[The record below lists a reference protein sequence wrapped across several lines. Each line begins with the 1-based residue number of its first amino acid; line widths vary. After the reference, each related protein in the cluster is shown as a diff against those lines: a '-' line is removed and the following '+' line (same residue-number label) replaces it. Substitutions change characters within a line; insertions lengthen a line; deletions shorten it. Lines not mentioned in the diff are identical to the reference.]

1 MGTIFITGASGG
13 LGGHVTRR
21 LLQDGWTLQAA
32 VHRREA
38 ADQLARQ
45 FTGFPIQVSVVD
57 ITRRDEVENWM
68 RTAADIDGLVHL
80 AGGFRGG
87 GELSASSDADY
98 DFLFNLHA
106 RATFYL
112 LAAAM
117 PILKKRGGGAI
128 VTVAARTA
136 LRPGKEAALYAASKA
151 AELILTLAAA
161 EEGRPYQV
169 RANCIVPA
177 VIRTPAN
184 MDGAPEKEIA
194 RWTDPADIA
203 ECIAF
208 LVSDRGKS
216 VTGAQIPMYGG
227 IPA

>member
-13 LGGHVTRR
+13 LGVPVTRR
-21 LLQDGWTLQAA
+21 FLQDGWALHAA
-32 VHRREA
+32 VHHREA
-38 ADQLARQ
+38 ADQLIRQ
-45 FTGFPIQVSVVD
+45 FPGYPIQASVVD
-57 ITRRDEVENWM
+57 ITRRDEVEGWIDAVTDM
-68 RTAADIDGLVHL
+68 DGLVHL

-87 GELSASSDADY
+87 NELAASSDADY
-98 DFLFNLHA
+98 EFLFNLHA

-112 LAAAM
+112 LAAVM
-117 PILKKRGGGAI
+117 PRLKQRGGGAI

-151 AELILTLAAA
+151 AELTLTLAAA

-184 MDGAPEKEIA
+184 MEGAPEKEIA
-194 RWTDPADIA
+194 KWTDPADIA
-203 ECIAF
+203 ECIVF
-208 LVSDRGKS
+208 LVSDRGRS
-216 VTGAQIPMYGG
+216 VSGALIPMYGG

>member
-57 ITRRDEVENWM
+57 ITRRDEVENWV
-68 RTAADIDGLVHL
+68 RTAADMDGLVHL

-87 GELSASSDADY
+87 SELSASSDADY

-112 LAAAM
+112 LAAVM
-117 PILKKRGGGAI
+117 PILKKRGWWSYRNGGGAYGPQ
-128 VTVAARTA
+128 ARQGSC
-136 LRPGKEAALYAASKA
+136 LVCRQQG
-151 AELILTLAAA
+151 
-161 EEGRPYQV
+161 G
-169 RANCIVPA
+169 RANPYPGSC
-177 VIRTPAN
+177 
-184 MDGAPEKEIA
+184 
-194 RWTDPADIA
+194 
-203 ECIAF
+203 
-208 LVSDRGKS
+208 
-216 VTGAQIPMYGG
+216 
-227 IPA
+227 